1 MNNDNEYILKLK
13 KLMQEKK
20 LNQSNL
26 AEKTMISQ
34 GLISKYL
41 NEEAKVLPGEENLRA
56 ILNILDYPFDKFLFE
71 TQLTDNF
78 PKSQRSINICMNRYC
93 PGRQNIDKNENSKII
108 KGISFPVRA
117 PSGHENNFCDY
128 CGHSLISKCWC
139 CYKPIERGTSK
150 FCSHCGSLLYLA
162 CREEGCGQALIIEN
176 HMVEVPSLVLNE
188 NEIKI
193 FDNCKH
199 KKKEEYTKAEKEVI
213 NKYSNSKMENSSNF
227 TPFEQLSQFIKDNY
241 ADQYTMSI
249 NEFGLSLKEVYF
261 SKSYSNRSQN
271 KGAIDSGKIKIKI
284 ISIKIPQI
292 NFIGFPFRAGCP
304 KCQNDGHYINLDYGI
319 ADGNQDYFDDFDGNL
334 DY

>member
-20 LNQSNL
+20 MNQSNL

-150 FCSHCGSLLYLA
+150 FCSHCGSLLYLP
-162 CREEGCGQALIIEN
+162 CQKEECGQALL
-176 HMVEVPSLVLNE
+176 VESQMPPHPNLLLNE
-188 NEIKI
+188 KEFIV
-193 FDNCKH
+193 FDNCKR
-199 KKKEEYTKAEKEVI
+199 KNEEDYTKKEKEVVEKYKK
-213 NKYSNSKMENSSNF
+213 NKMKKSNEL
-227 TPFEQLSQFIKDNY
+227 TPFEQLNQFIKDDY
-241 ADQYTMSI
+241 VYRFRYEIS
-249 NEFGLSLKEVYF
+249 EYGLKLSEIFF
-261 SKSYSNRSQN
+261 SKNFSKRILDHEKYDNDDIYIRLIH
-271 KGAIDSGKIKIKI
+271 ID
-284 ISIKIPQI
+284 IPQI
-292 NFIGFPFRAGCP
+292 KYNKIPFRAGCP
-304 KCQNDGHYINLDYGI
+304 HCQGEGYGIDLDYGI
-319 ADGNQDYFDDFDGNL
+319 ADGNQDYYYDFDG
-334 DY
+334 